1 MGVYKVE
8 PAKVMEILEQ
18 ITSQRIYI
26 EADELDELLLN
37 GPCANMVIL
46 DIRNA
51 EAFQAVR
58 IRYSWNLPW
67 DQIGVALKSIP
78 QDKTLL
84 LVCNTGQRAS
94 LIGSLLTLLGYRIAI
109 LHGGINEYIDLNG
122 AFLERSPVR
131 KLA

>member
-1 MGVYKVE
+1 ME
-8 PAKVMEILEQ
+8 PAQAREFLEQ

-26 EADELDELLLN
+26 EADELDGLLQN
-37 GPCANMVIL
+37 GPCENMVIL

-67 DQIGVALKSIP
+67 DQIGTAINSIP
-78 QDKTLL
+78 KDKTLL

-94 LIGSLLTLLGYRIAI
+94 LIGALLTLLGYSVVI
-109 LHGGINEYIDLNG
+109 LHGGINEYIDLDG
-122 AFLERSPVR
+122 AFVERAPVK

>member
-1 MGVYKVE
+1 ME
-8 PAKVMEILEQ
+8 PAKAREVLEQ

-26 EADELDELLLN
+26 EAGELDELLLN

-51 EAFQAVR
+51 DAFQAVR

-67 DQIGVALKSIP
+67 DQISVAMKSIP

-94 LIGSLLTLLGYRIAI
+94 LVGALLTLLGYRIAI
-109 LHGGINEYIDLNG
+109 LHGGISEYIDLNG
-122 AFLERSPVR
+122 AFLERSPVK